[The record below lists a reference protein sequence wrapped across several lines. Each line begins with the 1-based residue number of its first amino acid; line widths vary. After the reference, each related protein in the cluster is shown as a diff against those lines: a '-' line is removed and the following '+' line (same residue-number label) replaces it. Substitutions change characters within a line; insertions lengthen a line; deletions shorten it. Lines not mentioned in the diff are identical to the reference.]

1 MRLMK
6 MTLFGA
12 ALCVLAASPAMG
24 QLLIDDFD
32 YTNALSG
39 FTLLLDDTEIQ
50 ETSLETGLPDA
61 FWFGYGAMGKGTGIP
76 DDDFSG
82 ARYLQMDWQGHQS
95 PFIGHLGRVK
105 VNKLGSGVADVKLL
119 GDPRV
124 IFGYGRAL
132 GPDYAFG
139 PLDFRPLDVFKL
151 ELAAP
156 EAKDLTFGLFL
167 YGQVAGQT
175 QLWSSAPFQ
184 LAAGDTIAGYDVPED
199 QTFMAWDGSGFVEK
213 KVNKI
218 LKNLTG
224 IALVI
229 RGDQNPDIRFEI
241 DQMFMDV
248 FGSLAGDLN
257 ANGVVDGGDVLA
269 VSAAVALGDPVGDVN
284 GDGVVDPDDLEYVV
298 EMKLLMDEETGAVGT
313 VLGDFNLDGLVN
325 ASDVAIMAAYY
336 GGQGDYGLGDANGD
350 GVINAVDLALLA
362 ENFGSQAGAAAV
374 PEPVTLSLLGVGAA
388 ALLRRKRS

>member
-1 MRLMK
+1 MMLKK
-6 MTLFGA
+6 MTMLGA
-12 ALCVLAASPAMG
+12 VVCLLAARPAMG

-139 PLDFRPLDVFKL
+139 PLDFRPFDVFKL

-229 RGDQNPDIRFEI
+229 RGDQNPDVRFEI
-241 DQMFMDV
+241 DMMYMDL

-257 ANGVVDGGDVLA
+257 ANGVVDGDDVLA
-269 VSAAVALGDPVGDVN
+269 VSAAVNLGDPVGDVN
-284 GDGVVDPDDLEYVV
+284 EDGVADAADLEYVV
-298 EMKLLMDEETGAVGT
+298 TKKLLMDEETGAVGT
-313 VLGDFNLDGLVN
+313 AMGDLNLDGLVN
-325 ASDVAIMAAYY
+325 A
-336 GGQGDYGLGDANGD
+336 
-350 GVINAVDLALLA
+350 VDLAMMGAYFATSGGWGQGNLNDDGLVNATDLA
-362 ENFGSQAGAAAV
+362 MLAQNFGFIAPALAV
-374 PEPVTLSLLGVGAA
+374 PEPVSLSLLSIGAV
-388 ALLRRKRS
+388 ALLRRKRN